1 MEGRK
6 DTKVQQDESYHSTG
20 DLAALYTSCHTG
32 FAPDTH
38 RVPDSHAS
46 TGPRSVSRPCIMMTD
61 TIPVDWIV
69 QWGHRRWNGSGMDDF
84 LMRIEFDMGAF

>member
-6 DTKVQQDESYHSTG
+6 DAKVQQDENYHSTG
-20 DLAALYTSCHTG
+20 NLAALCTSCHTG

-46 TGPRSVSRPCIMMTD
+46 TGPRSVSRPCNIIM
-61 TIPVDWIV
+61 
-69 QWGHRRWNGSGMDDF
+69 NDDNRY
-84 LMRIEFDMGAF
+84 LNYSLKNI